1 MITGPSNAF
10 QASTE
15 VEFTLN
21 APLDQQVCRRGIGIL
36 QIGKAG
42 PCQRLQSWIRQRR
55 ARLELALREL
65 RRRREEVAI
74 PEVIV

>member
-1 MITGPSNAF
+1 MITGQQCLPGIDRGRVHIKRA
-10 QASTE
+10 
-15 VEFTLN
+15 
-21 APLDQQVCRRGIGIL
+21 LDQQVCRRGIGIL